1 MNYKEALEYIH
12 GTRKFGCKL
21 GLENIKTLL
30 GMLENPHE
38 KLKYVHVAGTNGKG
52 STVAFISNILI
63 ESGYRTG
70 VFISPYIERFTERI
84 RVNREEIPRE
94 DLARITEVVKEKVD
108 EMLNKGLFHP
118 TEFEIVTA
126 IAFQYYYEM
135 KCDIVVLEVGL
146 GGRFDSTN
154 VINTPLVSVI
164 TSVSYDHMNIL
175 GNTLSQIA
183 FEKAGIIKN
192 NSDVILYPQEIEVEK
207 VIESACNQRNSSLH
221 KVKFSD
227 IQPIDYSIEGQ
238 TFNYGLHENLKIKLL
253 GGHQLKNAVVALET
267 CKLLNLKGLK
277 ITDETIRK
285 GLEET
290 NWPGRME
297 VICKNPLVLIDGAHN
312 IDGVK
317 VLAENIS
324 TYFSSKKKIFI
335 IGVLKD
341 KEYKAMI
348 EVIAPVADKII
359 TVTPL
364 SERALSAVELADI
377 IKPYCKDVLVSDT
390 IENGIMTAI
399 QIYSNDG
406 IICAFGSLYYIGEV
420 RRYFENLR
428 PDNISNIP

>member
-146 GGRFDSTN
+146 GGRFDST
-154 VINTPLVSVI
+154 
-164 TSVSYDHMNIL
+164 
-175 GNTLSQIA
+175 TLSSTTLSTSLI
-183 FEKAGIIKN
+183 
-192 NSDVILYPQEIEVEK
+192 NSEPI
-207 VIESACNQRNSSLH
+207 SCSR
-221 KVKFSD
+221 FS
-227 IQPIDYSIEGQ
+227 Y
-238 TFNYGLHENLKIKLL
+238 
-253 GGHQLKNAVVALET
+253 
-267 CKLLNLKGLK
+267 
-277 ITDETIRK
+277 
-285 GLEET
+285 
-290 NWPGRME
+290 
-297 VICKNPLVLIDGAHN
+297 
-312 IDGVK
+312 
-317 VLAENIS
+317 
-324 TYFSSKKKIFI
+324 SSK
-335 IGVLKD
+335 
-341 KEYKAMI
+341 AM
-348 EVIAPVADKII
+348 EI
-359 TVTPL
+359 TL
-364 SERALSAVELADI
+364 SFKS
-377 IKPYCKDVLVSDT
+377 S
-390 IENGIMTAI
+390 
-399 QIYSNDG
+399 
-406 IICAFGSLYYIGEV
+406 FV
-420 RRYFENLR
+420 R
-428 PDNISNIP
+428 